1 MTLCLSVYSQ
11 SNDAR
16 FTVIKVGNKY
26 SKEALT
32 VAFQKADMCGHY
44 YFSKSNDIIFDD
56 GSVVRLFSKK
66 EMSQAPALSD
76 NCFLADDVVMVKNIV
91 WSITSNGYIAKGYN
105 STMNA
110 KHESDKL

>member
-1 MTLCLSVYSQ
+1 MMLCLSAYSQ

-26 SKEALT
+26 SKETLT

-66 EMSQAPALSD
+66 EMSQLPSLSD
-76 NCFLADDVVMVKNIV
+76 SCYLADDAVVVKNIV
-91 WSITSNGYIAKGYN
+91 WSITSNGYIAKGYD

-110 KHESDKL
+110 KHESNKL